1 MDARVFS
8 TAASNRGMGNYVRGL
23 IQELKNQ
30 EFDLVFIGY
39 KISKRELEKEINLFS
54 IDEGSFVSLD
64 IDPNAISQSY
74 FASSITNMIESAIWK
89 LRGDVYLD
97 ATPFISPA
105 RIDIRTVPVISV
117 LYDLIPLMMSK
128 NYLVSQDIQEQYLL
142 SLRSVK
148 NADLVLAISKHVS
161 GLGIDWLGID
171 AEKIKVIYPNIS
183 ISVSTEE
190 STRFNLN
197 NYGLL
202 MGGVHPSKNPTQ
214 IYEFCKKVE
223 PYILP
228 NELII
233 LFPNM
238 GDKARFESVYGMVS
252 PKITVFESLS
262 ELEKNWLIRNCKVF
276 LNFSLIE
283 GFGIP
288 VQEAI
293 KLNVPIITVKTDLNQ
308 EMNLQNELVEE
319 PHLVDQ
325 FVTRYLVRLRMPRVF
340 TRVRSTITSDR
351 MYKNAFQSI
360 LKLTS
365 NQSQEREALNLV
377 SPLSPIPCGISQL
390 STEILKFLDS
400 QNIPTASYIDD
411 QPLPTIINS
420 KNLRFYS
427 AASYPL
433 HMPETPSWFQLGGAT
448 WFTEVFRAIQVKN
461 SGKKY
466 AFVHDLN
473 ISGGLFDIC
482 RLGRL
487 GDFWEYILSLENEV
501 SHNSRFFKKRMNF
514 DAPILAWLNE
524 YFDQV
529 FVHLPQA
536 AWPAG
541 GDTEKWRYIPQG
553 RQNSPSQRDLF
564 NSVSEDLAVFSHF
577 NIGVFGSILSNKR
590 IETVIESLK
599 YLDDQV
605 TLLIVGRIPDL
616 DYLELLQNLISTLS
630 LTNRVHIISDPSE
643 DRFYGL
649 MSRVDVLVSL
659 RDNKIGQISG
669 PLLQAFSMGI
679 PVLIERSKHW
689 SELVSGVP
697 FCLEENP
704 TVASISELLD
714 DLFNDRSK
722 LQTLSEWSSNKYKEN
737 SVSSM
742 TLEALQRTMGKWE
755 LN

>member
-1 MDARVFS
+1 VDSRVFS
-8 TAASNRGMGNYVRGL
+8 TTASNRGMGNYVRGL

-30 EFDLVFIGY
+30 EFELSFIGY
-39 KISKRELEKEINLFS
+39 KISKKELEKEINLFS
-54 IDEGSFVSLD
+54 IDESSFIGLD
-64 IDPNAISQSY
+64 IDPNTISQSY
-74 FASSITNMIESAIWK
+74 YASSITNTIESAIWK

-117 LYDLIPLMMSK
+117 LYDLIPLMMSES
-128 NYLVSQDIQEQYLL
+128 YLVSGDIQEQYML

-148 NADLVLAISKHVS
+148 NADLVIAISKHVCT
-161 GLGIDWLGID
+161 LGTDWLGID
-171 AEKIKVIYPNIS
+171 KEKIKVIYPS
-183 ISVSTEE
+183 IPLLDSNKEE
-190 STRFNLN
+190 KQFDLK

-202 MGGVHPSKNPTQ
+202 MGGAHPSKNPNQ
-214 IYEFCKKVE
+214 IYEFCKKVA
-223 PYILP
+223 PHILSD
-228 NELII
+228 ELVI
-233 LFPNM
+233 LFPNK
-238 GDKARFESVYGMVS
+238 GDKARFESEYGVVS
-252 PKITVFESLS
+252 PKITVLESLS
-262 ELEKNWLIRNCKVF
+262 ELEKNWLIENCKVF

-293 KLNVPIITVKTDLNQ
+293 QLSVPIIAIKTDLNQ
-308 EMNLQNELVEE
+308 EMNLENELVEE
-319 PHLVDQ
+319 PALVDQ
-325 FVTRYLVRLRMPRVF
+325 FVARFLVRLKMPRVF
-340 TRVRSTITSDR
+340 TRVRETVTTDR

-360 LKLTS
+360 LQLAS
-365 NQSQEREALNLV
+365 NESQWREVVNLV

-390 STEILKFLDS
+390 STEILQFLDS

-411 QPLPTIINS
+411 QPLPTLVNA

-427 AASYPL
+427 ASSYSL

-461 SGKKY
+461 PGMKY

-482 RLGRL
+482 RLGNL
-487 GDFWEYILSLENEV
+487 KDFWDHILSVEKQEAG
-501 SHNSRFFKKRMNF
+501 NSIFLRNRMSF
-514 DAPILAWLNE
+514 DAPLLVWLKE

-541 GDTEKWRYIPQG
+541 LDTEIWRYIPQG
-553 RQNSPSQRDLF
+553 RQNSPSHRALF
-564 NSVSEDLAVFSHF
+564 NSVSQDLPVFSQF

-590 IETVIESLK
+590 IETIVESLK
-599 YLDDQV
+599 YLDDGV
-605 TLLIVGRIPDL
+605 TLLIVGRTPDL
-616 DYLELLQNLISTLS
+616 DYLEQLRNLISALS
-630 LTNRVHIISDPSE
+630 LTSRVHIIGDPSE
-643 DRFYGL
+643 ERFYGL
-649 MSRVDVLVSL
+649 MSRIDILVSL

-679 PVLIERSKHW
+679 PVLIETSTHW
-689 SELVSGVP
+689 SELVIGAP
-697 FCLEENP
+697 FFLPENP
-704 TVASISELLD
+704 TVTNVSGLLA
-714 DLFNDRSK
+714 DLFDDRSK
-722 LQTLSEWSSNKYKEN
+722 LRILSEWSSYKYNEN

-742 TLEALQRTMGKWE
+742 TLEALHRTIVKWE